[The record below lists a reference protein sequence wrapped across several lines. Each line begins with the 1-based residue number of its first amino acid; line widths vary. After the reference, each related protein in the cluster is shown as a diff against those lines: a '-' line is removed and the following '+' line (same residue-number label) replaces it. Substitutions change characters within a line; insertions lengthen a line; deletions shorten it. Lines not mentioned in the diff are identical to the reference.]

1 MRAPRGRR
9 RTGLPLGIFVSVV
22 LHAGLFA
29 AGAYVVT
36 NAAGGT
42 GGGGSG
48 GDEPSGFVIHVSARS
63 SESAPDASPAP
74 TTAPVPA
81 PEAKV
86 EPKPDALVPVETPVT
101 LVPEAPPESAVA
113 DAIANAVADAVAYG
127 FADAR
132 AETTG
137 ASRPVEGAPAKSSGT
152 TVPEQGS
159 SGSGGGA
166 GSGAGTGIGTHA
178 GAGADGA
185 GPATR
190 ASPATLVF
198 GPKPEYPA
206 SSILRGEVG
215 SVLCTIQI
223 GADGRVTDV
232 AVTRSSGH
240 ERLDRSAVD
249 TLRRWI
255 FEPAKADDRAI
266 SSRFVHQVVFRLD

>member
-1 MRAPRGRR
+1 
-9 RTGLPLGIFVSVV
+9 
-22 LHAGLFA
+22 
-29 AGAYVVT
+29 
-36 NAAGGT
+36 
-42 GGGGSG
+42 
-48 GDEPSGFVIHVSARS
+48 
-63 SESAPDASPAP
+63 
-74 TTAPVPA
+74 VPA

-86 EPKPDALVPVETPVT
+86 EAKPEELVPVETPVT
-101 LVPEAPPESAVA
+101 QVPEAPPESAVA
-113 DAIANAVADAVAYG
+113 DAIADAVADAVAYG
-127 FADAR
+127 FADAH
-132 AETTG
+132 AETAG
-137 ASRPVEGAPAKSSGT
+137 ASQPVAAKSSGT
-152 TVPEQGS
+152 AVPEQGS

-178 GAGADGA
+178 GAGADGP

-215 SVLCTIQI
+215 TVLCTIQI

-232 AVTRSSGH
+232 AITRSSGH

-249 TLRRWI
+249 ALRRWI

-266 SSRFVHQVVFRLD
+266 PSRFVHQVVFRLD